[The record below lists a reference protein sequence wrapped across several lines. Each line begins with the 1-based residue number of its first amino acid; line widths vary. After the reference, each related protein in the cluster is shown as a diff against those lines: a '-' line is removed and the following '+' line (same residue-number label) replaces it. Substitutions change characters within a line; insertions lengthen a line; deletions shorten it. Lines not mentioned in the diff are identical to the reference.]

1 MQVAQRIAAWLTAR
15 PHQAVLG
22 LALTLLMPFAQILSG
37 AAMTLLVLQGGG
49 PRSALQA
56 LAAAALVAVLAAVSG
71 TAVQPIMFSAV
82 LFWLPAL
89 LLGLLLDRSRSL
101 TLTYQVSAIVA
112 LVVGLGMYV
121 LVPDQ
126 IEFWRPVLEQM
137 SAALNEMGLTQEA
150 ALLIDEQQAVAPQ
163 MTVLL
168 VATSWSLMALVLALG
183 YGLYQM
189 LPGKA
194 GQYGRFRNLNF
205 GRVLA
210 LVMALASM
218 LALGLGT
225 DWAQGVAFIAFIFF
239 WVQGLA
245 LVHWLHAEEMLALPV
260 LLLAYAVLIMPVL
273 NAILVLGLALTG
285 YSDAWFGF
293 RRQRYER
300 GA

>member
-1 MQVAQRIAAWLTAR
+1 MQA
-15 PHQAVLG
+15 
-22 LALTLLMPFAQILSG
+22 S
-37 AAMTLLVLQGGG
+37 
-49 PRSALQA
+49 
-56 LAAAALVAVLAAVSG
+56 AAAALVAILAAISG
-71 TAVQPIMFSAV
+71 AAVQPIMYSAV
-82 LFWLPAL
+82 VFWLPAL

-112 LVVGLGMYV
+112 LAAGLGMYV
-121 LVPDQ
+121 LAPDQ
-126 IEFWRPVLEQM
+126 VEFWSPVLEQM
-137 SAALNEMGLTQEA
+137 SAALTEMGLTQEA
-150 ALLIDEQQAVAPQ
+150 ALLIDEKEAVAPQ
-163 MTVLL
+163 MTVLFI
-168 VATSWSLMALVLALG
+168 ATIWSLMALVLALG
-183 YGLYQM
+183 YGLYQV

-218 LALGLGT
+218 LAFGLGT

-245 LVHWLHAEEMLALPV
+245 LVHWLHAKGMLALPV
-260 LLLAYAVLIMPVL
+260 LVLAYAVLIMPVL
-273 NAILVLGLALTG
+273 NAILVVGLALTG

-293 RRQRYER
+293 RRQRHER